1 MFAVSR
7 RSLSLLAV
15 ALPLLAACAGTAA
28 VDSPQDFLQ
37 ALYARYD
44 GMGPG
49 AGIDYAQPAERQR
62 YFTPEMVA
70 LIEADAARAAAAEEV
85 PVLNGD
91 PFVGAQDW
99 DISNVTIAIAKS
111 DDPDRTMAVVRFLN
125 YSEANEF
132 RLDLARV
139 SGAWRIA
146 DIDWGYD
153 RLSAVLAQP

>member
-1 MFAVSR
+1 MFAISR
-7 RSLSLLAV
+7 RSLSLLAI
-15 ALPLLAACAGTAA
+15 ALQVLAACAGTAA
-28 VDSPQDFLQ
+28 VDSPQDFLR

-91 PFVGAQDW
+91 PFVGSQDW

-111 DDPDRTMAVVRFLN
+111 DDPDRTTAVVRFLN